1 MRRNHIALFCLLA
14 LVAANAPAASDYLLE
29 LDGIPGESQD
39 AKHPNTI
46 EILSYSWGETLQAG
60 VAAGP
65 MGGGKVSFQDFH
77 FVSQTSKASPLLF
90 LQGATGKHIPKA
102 VLYARRNGDD
112 GKPQDYLVIRLTDC
126 VITSYQNAA
135 SGGSLPVDQVSLYYG
150 KIEFEYREQKPDGS
164 LGSAIKTGF
173 DVKNSKKL

>member
-1 MRRNHIALFCLLA
+1 MRRYLIALSCLLM

-29 LDGIPGESQD
+29 IDGIPGESSD
-39 AKHPNTI
+39 AVHPNTI
-46 EILSYSWGETLQAG
+46 EILSYSWGESLQAG

-65 MGGGKVSFQDFH
+65 MRGGKVSFQDFH

-102 VLYARRNGDD
+102 VLYARKAGD
-112 GKPQDYLVIRLTDC
+112 GKPKDYLVIKLTDC

-164 LGSAIKTGF
+164 LDTPITTAF
-173 DVKNSKKL
+173 DVKNNKRL